1 MVWPA
6 IIAAAAAL
14 GGAALSNKGA
24 KKRNKRQIK
33 QAQAQMAFQE
43 RMSNTAVSRR
53 MADLKN
59 SGINPILAGQYSA
72 SSPSGA
78 QAAIQDE
85 MTPAVNSAIS
95 AAQTSAQ
102 MRNLAAQTRN
112 TSAQANI
119 QKLTYERLKE
129 KPELID
135 SQYGLTG
142 QASSAMD
149 LAGKTGKKLY
159 DMVDEPLA
167 DVIDSTAKGL
177 KTLEKMWN
185 DFTSQS
191 KRDAA
196 RNPIINEKNQKW
208 YTWPDGSA
216 RMYPPDDIRE

>member
-6 IIAAAAAL
+6 IIAAAASLA
-14 GGAALSNKGA
+14 GAAISKKGA
-24 KKRNKRQIK
+24 SSANQKRKKA
-33 QAQAQMAFQE
+33 AQAQMDFQE

-53 MADLKN
+53 MADLKA
-59 SGINPILAGQYSA
+59 SGINPILAGQLSA
-72 SSPSGA
+72 SSPAGA
-78 QAAIQDE
+78 MPSVENELQ
-85 MTPAVNSAIS
+85 PAVNSAIS
-95 AAQTSAQ
+95 AAHTSAQ
-102 MRNLAAQTRN
+102 MRNLSAQTRN
-112 TSAQANI
+112 TSAQAAI

-135 SQYGLTG
+135 SQYGLSG
-142 QASSAMD
+142 QASSAID

-177 KTLEKMWN
+177 KTLENMWK
-185 DFTSQS
+185 DFTTQS
-191 KRDAA
+191 KKDAA
-196 RNPIINEKNQKW
+196 RNPIINEKNQTW